1 MKTQRFTFWVAMVA
15 ALAVAGLASA
25 NDRDFL
31 REVAAAP
38 NLIFILDTSSSMVA
52 SPEVTMTGDPA
63 VPTAVEGALVTAAMV
78 PGAGDDPYSRM
89 GIAKKVLREFLDDV
103 GEANV
108 ALAGY
113 AQAQPSDGSNGVPQK
128 HWVYEARAQDRF
140 HMVEA
145 TYAYRMGYSENHA
158 GIILD
163 VPADILKY
171 GMIGYKPYFNPA
183 TTPVTD
189 RFGPLNAY
197 DTGWVDYTY
206 SDPGPPITVVNVSPP
221 FDLMPMY
228 FGNCFVDN
236 MQTPLDD
243 TDDVTLCDSNHV
255 FPFYDSGVRDTS
267 FPYQLIPESWYY
279 GQLDPS
285 DEDYPGCDP
294 NDPIWD
300 DGTGSPV
307 AGACQNEWEETS
319 GASLI
324 QYRRRVRLE
333 IPATYLGNPNHF
345 FAVDSGGTP
354 VGNTQV
360 ADGGAEDYDL
370 DGFADP
376 DYDEDE
382 TNDWML
388 YVHSVEER
396 DQRSCV
402 PAAALPTWTPTP
414 TVTPTPT
421 ETFTP
426 TPTPTPICR
435 VTVDNMRVTGS
446 GYAGAMGA
454 TIVNGHPSTAIITR
468 IFSDWGANMRKWAY
482 HDWMRICTDG
492 AGTSYCGSTA
502 EEIWDESTGS
512 YSVVPYTGRY
522 VRPVDLSGPPY
533 VGQYAG
539 TENIGAGVTTHWW
552 AYLRDS
558 APYIIWDGYYQV
570 CFDFTVVGG
579 APGGGDLS
587 CPNVCAETYEGSL
600 ASPTPTPTITP
611 TFTGTPWPTPT
622 FTNTPIGGAPT
633 ATRTPTWSVG
643 GPTNTPAPLSTS
655 TPTPWPTSTPTLPPT
670 PTRTQTPPPTATP
683 VS

>member
-1 MKTQRFTFWVAMVA
+1 MSKQCFSRWVAVVA

-52 SPEVTMTGDPA
+52 SPEVTTAGDPA
-63 VPTAVEGALVTAAMV
+63 VPTVVEGTLIPAAMV
-78 PGAGDDPYSRM
+78 PGGGDDPYSRM

-145 TYAYRMGYSENHA
+145 TYAYRMGYSETHS
-158 GIILD
+158 GIFLD
-163 VPADILKY
+163 VPADILKNRL
-171 GMIGYKPYFNPA
+171 IGYKPYFNPA
-183 TTPVTD
+183 TSDITD

-197 DTGWVDYTY
+197 DTGWVDYSY
-206 SDPGPPITVVNVSPP
+206 SDPGPPVTVVDVPPP
-221 FDLMPMY
+221 FDLMPIY

-236 MQTPLDD
+236 MQTPGDD
-243 TDDVTLCDSNHV
+243 TDDVTLCQDNV

-267 FPYQLIPESWYY
+267 APYQLIPETWYY
-279 GQLDPS
+279 GQLDPA

-300 DGTGSPV
+300 DGSGSPV
-307 AGACQNEWEETS
+307 AGACENEWEETS
-319 GASLI
+319 GANLI

-333 IPATYLGNPNHF
+333 IPASYLGNPNHF
-345 FAVDSGGTP
+345 YAVDASDTP
-354 VGNTQV
+354 VGNTQL

-376 DYDEDE
+376 DYDGDE

-388 YVHSVEER
+388 YVNSVEER
-396 DQRSCV
+396 DTRVCQ
-402 PAAALPTWTPTP
+402 PAAALPTWTPTF

-435 VTVDNMRVTGS
+435 VSVYDMRKGTNS
-446 GYAGAMGA
+446 GYSGSMGA
-454 TIVNGHPSTAIITR
+454 TITNGHATTATIER
-468 IFSDWGANMRKWAY
+468 LYFDWGTNMRKWAY

-492 AGTSYCGSTA
+492 GGTSYCGSYS
-502 EEIWDESTGS
+502 EEIWDESSGS

-522 VRPVDLSGPPY
+522 MRPVEIVGPPY
-533 VGQYAG
+533 TGMYNNPQDAQ
-539 TENIGAGVTTHWW
+539 IGAGVTTHWW

-570 CFDFTVVGG
+570 CFDFMIPGE
-579 APGGGDLS
+579 APGGGDLY
-587 CPNVCAETYEGSL
+587 CDDVCAETYEGSL

-611 TFTGTPWPTPT
+611 TQTATAFVWPDTPT
-622 FTNTPIGGAPT
+622 FTPTTPGGPTNTPT
-633 ATRTPTWSVG
+633 AI
-643 GPTNTPAPLSTS
+643 GPTNTPAPLATS
-655 TPTPWPTSTPTLPPT
+655 TPTPWPTATPTPPPT
-670 PTRTQTPPPTATP
+670 PSFTPTPPPTATP

>member
-1 MKTQRFTFWVAMVA
+1 MSNQRFTWVAVVA

-52 SPEVTMTGDPA
+52 SPEVTTAGDPA
-63 VPTAVEGALVTAAMV
+63 VPTSLEGALIAAAMV
-78 PGAGDDPYSRM
+78 PGGGDDPYSRM
-89 GIAKKVLREFLDDV
+89 GIAKRVLRDFLDDV

-113 AQAQPSDGSNGVPQK
+113 AQAQPADLSNGVPQK

-145 TYAYRMGYSENHA
+145 TYAYRLGYSESHA
-158 GIILD
+158 GIFLD
-163 VPADILKY
+163 VPADIAKNRL
-171 GMIGYKPYFNPA
+171 IGYKPYFAPGSDI
-183 TTPVTD
+183 TD

-197 DTGWVDYTY
+197 DTGWVDYSY
-206 SDPGPPITVVNVSPP
+206 SDPGPPITVVDVPPP

-228 FGNCFVDN
+228 FGNCFIDN

-243 TDDVTLCDSNHV
+243 TDDVTLCDDSYV
-255 FPFYDSGVRDTS
+255 FPFYDSGVRDTV
-267 FPYQLIPESWYY
+267 FPYQLIPDTWYY

-294 NDPIWD
+294 TEETWD
-300 DGTGSPV
+300 DGTGSPIL
-307 AGACQNEWEETS
+307 GACENEWEETV

-333 IPATYLGNPNHF
+333 IPATYLGNPNYFH
-345 FAVDSGGTP
+345 AVDASDAP

-376 DYDEDE
+376 DYDGDE

-388 YVHSVEER
+388 YVNSVEER
-396 DQRSCV
+396 DQRVCV
-402 PAAALPTWTPTP
+402 PAAALPTWTPTF
-414 TVTPTPT
+414 TITPTPT
-421 ETFTP
+421 ETLTP
-426 TPTPTPICR
+426 TPTQTPICR
-435 VTVDNMRVTGS
+435 ITVDNMRSKYGQNEYS
-446 GYAGAMGA
+446 GYMGA
-454 TIVNGHPSTAIITR
+454 TITNQHTTTATITR
-468 IFSDWGANMRKWAY
+468 IYWDWGADMRKWAY

-492 AGTSYCGSTA
+492 ATNSCGSTI
-502 EEIWDESTGS
+502 EEIWDDSTGS

-522 VRPVDLSGPPY
+522 VRPVDLTTLPATG
-533 VGQYAG
+533 GYAG
-539 TENIGAGVTTHWW
+539 TETIGAGVTTHWW
-552 AYLRDS
+552 AYIRDS
-558 APYIIWDGYYQV
+558 APYVHWDGYYQV
-570 CFDFTVVGG
+570 CFDFVFLSEGG
-579 APGGGDLS
+579 LV
-587 CPNVCAETYEGSL
+587 CPNVCAETYEGSFGT
-600 ASPTPTPTITP
+600 PTPTPPPTLTP
-611 TFTGTPWPTPT
+611 TGTPWPTVTP
-622 FTNTPIGGAPT
+622 TNTPIGGAPT
-633 ATRTPTWSVG
+633 ATRTNTPG
-643 GPTNTPAPLSTS
+643 GIGPTNTPGAISTS
-655 TPTPWPTSTPTLPPT
+655 TPTPWPTATPTLPPT
-670 PTRTQTPPPTATP
+670 PTRTHTPPPTSTP